1 MMAIRPFTAILLS
14 LACASILSGQD
25 AKPANPA
32 VPPPNVLL
40 LVHQEILPGKD
51 SDRQS
56 LEKNISR
63 EFDRLDASSFWIDL
77 QSLTGPR
84 EALFF
89 DTFDSFEHLEQSE
102 ASWREFYAVHPDLAR
117 VHDCCA

>member
-1 MMAIRPFTAILLS
+1 MMAITPFTAILLS

-32 VPPPNVLL
+32 APPPNVLL
-40 LVHQEILPGKD
+40 LVHQEMLPGKD

-63 EFDRLDASSFWIDL
+63 ECDRLDASNFLIDL
-77 QSLTGPR
+77 QSLTVPR
-84 EALFF
+84 EALLF
-89 DTFDSFEHLEQSE
+89 DTFSSSEHLELSD
-102 ASWREFYAVHPDLAR
+102 ASWREFYAVHPDRAR
-117 VHDCCA
+117 VHDGCV